1 MSPEKI
7 AKFMLENDKVAKWLN
22 VELFE
27 VSEGKAVVGMRVR
40 EDMLNAA
47 GVCQGGAIFSLA
59 DFAFAVASNSRGKL
73 ALAISAN
80 IYFIS
85 SAEEG
90 DYLIAYA
97 REISVGRRLG
107 VYEVEVKE
115 KNTNRIIAQFTG
127 EVYRKQEDI
136 RI

>member
-1 MSPEKI
+1 MNPEEI
-7 AKFMLENDKVAKWLN
+7 ARFMLEHDEVAKWLK

-27 VSEGKAVVGMRVR
+27 VEEGKAVVGMKVR
-40 EDMLNAA
+40 KDMLNAA

-59 DFAFAVASNSRGKL
+59 DFAFAVASNSRGRL

-90 DYLIAYA
+90 EYLIACA
-97 REISVGRRLG
+97 KEVSVGRRLG
-107 VYEVEVKE
+107 VYEVEVREKE
-115 KNTNRIIAQFTG
+115 TNRVVAKFTG
-127 EVYRKQEDI
+127 EVYRKQEEVKV
-136 RI
+136 